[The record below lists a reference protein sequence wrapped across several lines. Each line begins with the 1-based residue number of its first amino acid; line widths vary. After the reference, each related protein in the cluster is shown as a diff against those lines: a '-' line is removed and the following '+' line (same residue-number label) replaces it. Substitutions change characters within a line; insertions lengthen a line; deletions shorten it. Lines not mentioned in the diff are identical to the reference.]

1 MVRGHVSEEDH
12 EETLEYF
19 DDALCDEVIVKMLTY
34 KAELFHEASQNIKDA
49 QNRMKR
55 DYDKKRTPLS
65 VSLLT
70 L

>member
-1 MVRGHVSEEDH
+1 MVRGHVSEGDH
-12 EETLEYF
+12 EETMEYC
-19 DDALCDEVIVKMLTY
+19 DDALINEVIVKMLTY
-34 KAELFHEASQNIKDA
+34 KAELFHAASQTIKDA

-55 DYDKKRTPLS
+55 DYDKKRTPLC